1 MQTGT
6 ILASVGSGAS
16 HPRHLLI
23 VSRHHRGLYEYVR
36 ARFADEGNVEVIL
49 DRRRGRDRRTM
60 SGRPAVDR
68 RAAQRR
74 VRSHVDAALRLESMQ
89 FVTIVSLASRGPEG
103 EVTTG

>member
-1 MQTGT
+1 
-6 ILASVGSGAS
+6 
-16 HPRHLLI
+16 
-23 VSRHHRGLYEYVR
+23 
-36 ARFADEGNVEVIL
+36 
-49 DRRRGRDRRTM
+49 
-60 SGRPAVDR
+60 VDR